1 MSFSKAVLL
10 FWSKLFTFNK
20 FNLLNVDMFAQ
31 LHIIYA
37 GSLNRDFQMNF
48 LGSDLM
54 DWGWN
59 I

>member
-20 FNLLNVDMFAQ
+20 FNLLNADMFAQ

-48 LGSDLM
+48 RP
-54 DWGWN
+54 